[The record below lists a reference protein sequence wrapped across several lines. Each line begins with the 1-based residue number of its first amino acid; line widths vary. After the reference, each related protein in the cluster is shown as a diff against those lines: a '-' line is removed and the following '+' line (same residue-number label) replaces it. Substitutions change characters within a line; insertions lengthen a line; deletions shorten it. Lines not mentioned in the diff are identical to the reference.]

1 MSIST
6 TVQGRLKWEINQNK
20 LLNLQQSLKQQLINR
35 ISDKDPRHSHSNSS
49 QSNAKSDASSVW
61 STKVASSPYDF
72 SVFTTVAK

>member
-49 QSNAKSDASSVW
+49 QSNAKSDASVFGLQKLHPALM
-61 STKVASSPYDF
+61 TF
-72 SVFTTVAK
+72 SIYNCSHK